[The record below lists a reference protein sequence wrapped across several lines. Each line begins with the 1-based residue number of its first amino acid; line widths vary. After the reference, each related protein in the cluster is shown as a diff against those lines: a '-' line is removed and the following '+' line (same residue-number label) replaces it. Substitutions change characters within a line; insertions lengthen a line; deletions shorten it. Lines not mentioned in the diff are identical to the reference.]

1 MISFACDYSEGA
13 IPEIMEYFNTT
24 NLVNTPGYGEDE
36 YCSKAAFFI
45 KNKLKT
51 DNVDVHFLVGG
62 TQANLISISHV
73 LRPHQ
78 GVIALSSGHISIHE
92 SGAIEATGHK
102 VLETG
107 FSKDGKLTIEMI
119 EKAKENLLPP
129 HTVEPKMVYIS
140 NPTEMGT
147 LYTKKELIDIS
158 NLCKQNDYYLYID
171 GARLAMALTSEKN
184 DILLE
189 DYPKYADIFYIG
201 GTKCGALFGE
211 ALVIV
216 NANLKKDIKY
226 AFKQK
231 GALLAKGRLL
241 GLQFERLFQT
251 DLYEKYG
258 VHANEMA
265 KELKEGFIKNGISLG
280 YDSYTNQQFPIL
292 SDELVKRLEKKYIFE
307 FWGKVDEQHSIIRF
321 VTSWATKKENID
333 EFLNDLKNLIENK

>member
-13 IPEIMEYFNTT
+13 IPEIMEYFNIT
-24 NLVNTPGYGEDE
+24 NFINSPGYGEDE
-36 YCSKAAFFI
+36 YCAKAALLI
-45 KNKLKT
+45 KKALKN
-51 DNVDVHFLVGG
+51 DAVDVHFLVGG

-102 VLETG
+102 VLEMG
-107 FSKDGKLTIEMI
+107 YSKDGKLTIDMI
-119 EKAKENLLPP
+119 KKASKNLLPP

-147 LYTKKELIDIS
+147 LYTKKELIDIF
-158 NLCKQNDYYLYID
+158 NLCKKNNLYLYID

-216 NANLKKDIKY
+216 NENLKKDIKY

-231 GALLAKGRLL
+231 GALFAKGRLL
-241 GLQFERLFQT
+241 GLQFEKLFQNNV
-251 DLYEKYG
+251 YEKYG
-258 VHANEMA
+258 THANKMA
-265 KELKEGFIKNGISLG
+265 KELKDGLVKNGISLG

-292 SDELVKRLEKKYIFE
+292 SNELVKKLEKKYIFE
-307 FWGKVDEQHSIIRF
+307 VWEKIDAKHSIVRF
-321 VTSWATKKENID
+321 VTSWATQKKSID
-333 EFLNDLKNLIENK
+333 ELLKDLKKFI